1 MNRTNL
7 SYQWLKA
14 VILLFAGVLP
24 LEAYGQLCDTL
35 QVSFRNSQSVYD
47 AAYKE
52 NGMRVDCFVEAVK
65 QQAQHTPPNQIQLTV
80 YTGASP
86 EGSYQRNHRLGE
98 QRGISMKQVLD
109 ERLYGTVDDIRLVN
123 SGPRWGEL
131 RRMVEASEETWRDT
145 VLSILDSP
153 EPTTIR
159 RIDTREE
166 RLRKLDGGSVWQ
178 QLRRNYFPSL
188 LQTATIVAVYR
199 PIDTGRRDT
208 IVIRDTIYNF
218 TQITH
223 VPDSNKAALG
233 SENKGNDTGLSQE
246 PTSRAKA
253 DHRRLWAVKT
263 NMLLWGILA
272 PNIEIEVPLGNKN
285 RWSIEGE
292 LFCPWWTWSHN
303 SYAIQALNIGAELR
317 YWLGNRETRSTLSG
331 WHLGLALALGYYDME
346 WKRSDGYQG
355 EYLNTYINIG
365 YQHRFGRHWA
375 IDGGLG
381 IGLLSTKYRHYAGS
395 STYPT
400 GHEEEQHD
408 DHLIWKED
416 GHLNLLAATHAN
428 ISIAYLFDVQSIIPK
443 RWRKK
448 P

>member
-1 MNRTNL
+1 MKLNNL
-7 SYQWLKA
+7 SYKWLKA
-14 VILLFAGVLP
+14 LILLLAEVLP
-24 LEAYGQLCDTL
+24 LAAYGQMCDTL
-35 QVSFRNSQSVYD
+35 RVSFRSSKSVYEPH
-47 AAYKE
+47 YKD
-52 NGMRVDCFVEAVK
+52 NALHVDRFIEAVK
-65 QQAQHTPPNQIQLTV
+65 QQAQHPPPHQIQLTV

-86 EGSYQRNHRLGE
+86 DGSYQRNHRLGE
-98 QRGISMKQVLD
+98 QRGISIKQVLD
-109 ERLYGTVDDIRLVN
+109 ERLYGIADEIRLIN

-131 RRMVEASEETWRDT
+131 RRMVAASQETWRDT
-145 VLSILDSP
+145 VLSILESP

-166 RLRKLDGGSVWQ
+166 RLRKLDGGNVWQ
-178 QLRRNYFPSL
+178 QLRRNYFPPL

-223 VPDSNKAALG
+223 IPDSNKAVVG
-233 SENKGNDTGLSQE
+233 SSQE
-246 PTSRAKA
+246 RPAIIKP
-253 DHRRLWAVKT
+253 DHRKLWAVKT
-263 NMLLWGILA
+263 NILLWGVLA
-272 PNIEIEVPLGNKN
+272 PNIEVEVPLGTKN

-292 LFCPWWTWSHN
+292 LFFARWTWSRN
-303 SYAIQALNIGAELR
+303 TYATQALNLGVELR
-317 YWLGNRETRSTLSG
+317 YWLGNREIRSSLCG
-331 WHLGLALALGYYDME
+331 WHVGLAVGLGYYDIE

-355 EYLNTYINIG
+355 EHLNTYINIG

-400 GHEEEQHD
+400 GHEEQHD